1 MFDYLKGK
9 LVHVDLDSIVVENQ
23 GIGFKIYTSASSISD
38 FSVPGEDVVV
48 YTEMIVREDLIML
61 VGFSTREELQMF
73 ELLTSVSGVGTKVG
87 MGILSSVPFGHLA
100 SIIASKD
107 VKALTAAQGVGKKT
121 AERIVLELKDK
132 VAKFG
137 FADLYGSE
145 TEQIHME
152 TGSEHDALEALL
164 SLGYTRSEAQGVLR
178 SMDISGLTVEQ
189 VIKLALGKMMNG

>member
-145 TEQIHME
+145 TEHIHME